1 MDRSALGRARVHSRV
16 SWQRRRWSRRAKS
29 WDAGA
34 AGNPGLVSTIDAVV
48 AEARVEPGMT
58 VLDMGCG
65 SGQLTIPLARVAAE
79 VIAVDLSPSMIE
91 LLRRNLERERV
102 QNVACRLE
110 ALERLSAEPASL
122 DLVVSNYALHH
133 LADEDKRHLVGA
145 VAGWLRP
152 GGRLV
157 IGDLMLGRGTDPRDR
172 AVIREKLVTLG
183 RRGPGGWWRIAKNTW
198 RFTARTAERPLS
210 MNSWIHLLEEAGFVE
225 VTAQSV
231 VSEAAVVSG
240 TRPPAD
246 D

>member
-1 MDRSALGRARVHSRV
+1 MSS
-16 SWQRRRWSRRAKS
+16 QRRRWSRRAES
-29 WDAGA
+29 WDEGA

-48 AEARVEPGMT
+48 AAAHVEPGMT

-110 ALERLSAEPASL
+110 ALEGLSVEPASL

-133 LADEDKRHLVGA
+133 LADDDKRRLLTA
-145 VAGWLRP
+145 VAAWLRP

-210 MNSWIHLLEEAGFVE
+210 MHSWILLLEEVGFVE
-225 VTAQSV
+225 VTGRSV

-240 TRPPAD
+240 TRPRRAHD
-246 D
+246 

>member
-1 MDRSALGRARVHSRV
+1 MSS
-16 SWQRRRWSRRAKS
+16 QRRRWSRRAES
-29 WDAGA
+29 WDEGA

-48 AEARVEPGMT
+48 AAARVMPGMT

-79 VIAVDLSPSMIE
+79 VIAVDLSPSMIG
-91 LLRRNLERERV
+91 LLRRNLDHERV
-102 QNVACRLE
+102 ENVSCRLE
-110 ALERLSAEPASL
+110 ALEALCVEPASL

-133 LADEDKRHLVGA
+133 LADDDKRHLVSA
-145 VAGWLRP
+145 VAVWLRP

-172 AVIREKLVTLG
+172 AVIRAKFVALG

-210 MNSWIHLLEEAGFVE
+210 MSSWIRLLEEAGFVE
-225 VTAQSV
+225 VTARSI
-231 VSEAAVVSG
+231 VSEAAVVCG
-240 TRPPAD
+240 TRPLPGHD
-246 D
+246 